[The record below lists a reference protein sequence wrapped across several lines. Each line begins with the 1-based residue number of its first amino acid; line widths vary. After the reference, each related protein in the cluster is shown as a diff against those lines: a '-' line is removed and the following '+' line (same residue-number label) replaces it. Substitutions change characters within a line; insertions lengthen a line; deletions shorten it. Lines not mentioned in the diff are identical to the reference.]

1 MFVADLGGEV
11 AMGLRRLPTLANHC
25 AQRASFAL
33 LQGKWIEFRELTY
46 TFTVLSVLTGGFIWP
61 NWLDDAAPKIDRR
74 RPGWL
79 STVGAGRLLALL

>member
-11 AMGLRRLPTLANHC
+11 AMGLWRSPTLANHC

-46 TFTVLSVLTGGFIWP
+46 NIQNRVLQRDVHEFSKNYNFQAIYIQFTY
-61 NWLDDAAPKIDRR
+61 
-74 RPGWL
+74 
-79 STVGAGRLLALL
+79 

>member
-46 TFTVLSVLTGGFIWP
+46 MARSKPIFWP
-61 NWLDDAAPKIDRR
+61 ASLLDRKLGVPEGNGIAV
-74 RPGWL
+74 
-79 STVGAGRLLALL
+79 S

>member
-33 LQGKWIEFRELTY
+33 LQGKWIEFML
-46 TFTVLSVLTGGFIWP
+46 VS
-61 NWLDDAAPKIDRR
+61 DAASAETTEQLEWGENGGDHRA
-74 RPGWL
+74 
-79 STVGAGRLLALL
+79 VA

>member
-46 TFTVLSVLTGGFIWP
+46 I
-61 NWLDDAAPKIDRR
+61 
-74 RPGWL
+74 
-79 STVGAGRLLALL
+79 VGKSSELIMRIAM

>member
-1 MFVADLGGEV
+1 MFQGVGGFRGMFVADLGGEV

-46 TFTVLSVLTGGFIWP
+46 S
-61 NWLDDAAPKIDRR
+61 
-74 RPGWL
+74 
-79 STVGAGRLLALL
+79 

>member
-1 MFVADLGGEV
+1 MFQGVGGFRGMFVADLGGEV

-46 TFTVLSVLTGGFIWP
+46 NCRSTAVQLYSCTVARS
-61 NWLDDAAPKIDRR
+61 
-74 RPGWL
+74 
-79 STVGAGRLLALL
+79 ST

>member
-46 TFTVLSVLTGGFIWP
+46 MYPGTVLVLCLWE
-61 NWLDDAAPKIDRR
+61 NAH
-74 RPGWL
+74 
-79 STVGAGRLLALL
+79 GR

>member
-1 MFVADLGGEV
+1 MFQGVGGFRGMFVADLGGEV

-46 TFTVLSVLTGGFIWP
+46 IMGNTQYYYS
-61 NWLDDAAPKIDRR
+61 
-74 RPGWL
+74 
-79 STVGAGRLLALL
+79 STV